1 MYYNYATKRRCLI
14 VHHRSQCMKSAWVSL
29 VLHEGLGFS
38 EDTISLQ
45 STGRISGQSVQ
56 WPLGALLY
64 HTRYLP
70 LREVQQQQLKSSPLA
85 DSNKAST
92 WSIHFLIHSSFAL
105 PLFVVLSV
113 VVILLV
119 CRRKRPTLRTYSSSS
134 QGLSR
139 SVSQASVLKLHR
151 RTSSM
156 GNQLSLMGS
165 LSRNT
170 SSNRLSAIV

>member
-1 MYYNYATKRRCLI
+1 
-14 VHHRSQCMKSAWVSL
+14 MKSAWVSL

-45 STGRISGQSVQ
+45 STGRIYGQSVQ

-70 LREVQQQQLKSSPLA
+70 LREVQQQQLKSSPLS
-85 DSNKAST
+85 DSNKTNA

-113 VVILLV
+113 IVILLV
-119 CRRKRPTLRTYSSSS
+119 CRRKRPSVRNCYPSSS

-139 SVSQASVLKLHR
+139 SVSQASFLKLHR

-156 GNQLSLMGS
+156 GNQLSVLGS

-170 SSNRLSAIV
+170 SSSRLSAIV